1 MYNFDFDVLL
11 LFVNFTFFIQKKMWN
26 FDRSHFSKSN
36 KDKTLQAFKM
46 TVRTAE
52 PFTQKR
58 TKHLH
63 VNLVKKIVLKIIGHP
78 LKSIYQLKPHDKM
91 FAFCLNKYLISRE
104 NPGAD
109 DVYSA
114 WFFDLAGIF
123 LINGLDSKHLMKKCS
138 WYLLTLSEKDLQ
150 LKEGAI
156 FKINLPFQI
165 SSFARIFSI

>member
-1 MYNFDFDVLL
+1 MPMSSQDEN
-11 LFVNFTFFIQKKMWN
+11 
-26 FDRSHFSKSN
+26 SEE
-36 KDKTLQAFKM
+36 KDKKKRQVSDNL
-46 TVRTAE
+46 
-52 PFTQKR
+52 TQLLYGANQK
-58 TKHLH
+58 TSVATHL
-63 VNLVKKIVLKIIGHP
+63 KKIVLQIIGHP